1 MADDFDIPDGPIS
14 LQTSMLLAKEIN
26 GAGVSF
32 VPPLAYL
39 LARMND
45 PKVSAVERDF
55 CARTALPY
63 CHATPQQNPMVV
75 LPDMETCE
83 TASEIVAAQSKI
95 MGLMTSGR
103 LSPQVGKTYIE
114 SLALM
119 ARTLEVAQGPGATT
133 LRVVGGLPELQ
144 VDDVAPAPDNVTPFP
159 KDAEQSA
166 DVSPSRSTG

>member
-1 MADDFDIPDGPIS
+1 MAEDFEIPDGPIS
-14 LQTSMLLAKEIN
+14 LQLSMLLAREIN

-32 VPPLAYL
+32 VPPLSYL
-39 LARMND
+39 LARMNN

-63 CHATPQQNPMVV
+63 CHAMPQQNPMIV

-83 TASEIVAAQSKI
+83 SAQQIVAAQSKI

-103 LSPQVGKTYIE
+103 LSPQVGKTFIE

-119 ARTLEVAQGPGATT
+119 ARTRELTEGPVPTT
-133 LRVVGGLPELQ
+133 LTIVGGLPELQ
-144 VDDVAPAPDNVTPFP
+144 VEDVVPDNVTPFP
-159 KDAEQSA
+159 SDRDEQAPAQSSSKA
-166 DVSPSRSTG
+166 G

>member
-1 MADDFDIPDGPIS
+1 
-14 LQTSMLLAKEIN
+14 MLLAKEIN
-26 GAGVSF
+26 GPGVSF
-32 VPPLAYL
+32 VPPLAHL

-63 CHATPQQNPMVV
+63 CHAMPQQNPMVV

-83 TASEIVAAQSKI
+83 TAQQIIAAQSKI

-119 ARTLEVAQGPGATT
+119 ARTLELSTGGASAT
-133 LRVVGGLPELQ
+133 LRIVGGLPDLPQDEIDGAGENVVSMQ
-144 VDDVAPAPDNVTPFP
+144 APCKAT
-159 KDAEQSA
+159 S
-166 DVSPSRSTG
+166 

>member
-1 MADDFDIPDGPIS
+1 MAEDFDIPDGPIS

-26 GAGVSF
+26 GPNVSF
-32 VPPLAYL
+32 IPPLSYL

-63 CHATPQQNPMVV
+63 CHAMPQQNPMVV

-83 TASEIVAAQSKI
+83 TAGEIVAAQSKI

-114 SLALM
+114 SLALI
-119 ARTLEVAQGPGATT
+119 ARTMEAATGGSAGT
-133 LRVVGGLPELQ
+133 LRIVGGLPELQ
-144 VDDVAPAPDNVTPFP
+144 ADDVAPPDNVMPFP
-159 KDAEQSA
+159 KDAEQSP
-166 DVSPSRSTG
+166 DVSSSKATG